1 MAGDWIKM
9 RSNLWDDPRVARIV
23 DATDTSEA
31 AVVGA
36 LYWLWATADQHTEDG
51 VLSGMS
57 LRALDRKTG
66 VQGFGAALVAIGWL
80 AEHSEGVQVVRF
92 EEHNGKSAKRR
103 CSESVRKMSARDAD
117 KTQTSDGQK
126 EDDAPQSCAPRERE
140 REREE
145 VNHSVAKATGDKSPM
160 SPDEIIFG
168 YGVPLL
174 VSGGSS
180 DKSARSFLGG
190 LRKHHGDDALINTLR
205 ECLKAKP
212 LQPTE
217 WLAAALPPNGQ
228 PRAGPSRMPKPENFD
243 AIDYG
248 TGGRL

>member
-1 MAGDWIKM
+1 MA
-9 RSNLWDDPRVARIV
+9 RARNLKPSFFTNDI
-23 DATDTSEA
+23 
-31 AVVGA
+31 
-36 LYWLWATADQHTEDG
+36 
-51 VLSGMS
+51 
-57 LRALDRKTG
+57 
-66 VQGFGAALVAIGWL
+66 L
-80 AEHSEGVQVVRF
+80 AEVPALGRLLFQGLWCVADREGRLADRPRKLKAEILPYDDCDVEAMLCMLAERGFIQRYQVDGERFIQVVNFTKHQNPHVKESASSIPAPDKHSASTVQASEIPERAGLNPDSLNPIT
-92 EEHNGKSAKRR
+92 ESKS
-103 CSESVRKMSARDAD
+103 
-117 KTQTSDGQK
+117 
-126 EDDAPQSCAPRERE
+126 
-140 REREE
+140 
-145 VNHSVAKATGDKSPM
+145 SVAKATGDKSPM